1 MKIPNI
7 QELQQIAFNHSSDV
21 DFRDF
26 VNLYKKCTPKSYS
39 FWVIHAPFTSDNPS
53 GFRKNLLERIQ
64 KLIMTTN
71 YKISYEKVQND
82 HRNTAKTS
90 ALSSCK
96 IHKYKYL
103 TGKEILLPI
112 KVE

>member
-1 MKIPNI
+1 
-7 QELQQIAFNHSSDV
+7 
-21 DFRDF
+21 
-26 VNLYKKCTPKSYS
+26 
-39 FWVIHAPFTSDNPS
+39 
-53 GFRKNLLERIQ
+53 
-64 KLIMTTN
+64 MTTN